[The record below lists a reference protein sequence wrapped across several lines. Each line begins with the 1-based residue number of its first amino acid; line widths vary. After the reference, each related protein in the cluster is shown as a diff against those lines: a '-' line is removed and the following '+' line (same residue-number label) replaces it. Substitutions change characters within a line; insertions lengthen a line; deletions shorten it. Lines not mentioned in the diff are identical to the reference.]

1 MGRIQLNITSAAG
14 GSAFRVHVVPRS
26 RKNEISGRYDQAVK
40 IRLTAPPVEGKANE
54 ALIEFLAKRLDVP
67 KRTIEILSGASSR
80 NKMVCVLGLTPQ
92 ELEARL
98 IG

>member
-1 MGRIQLNITSAAG
+1 MGNIQLNITIAAG
-14 GSAFRVHVVPRS
+14 GAAFPVHVVPRS
-26 RKNEISGRYDQAVK
+26 RKNEISGRYGQAVK

-67 KRTIEILSGASSR
+67 KRNIEILSGASSR
-80 NKMVCVLGLTPQ
+80 DKMVCVFGLTPQ